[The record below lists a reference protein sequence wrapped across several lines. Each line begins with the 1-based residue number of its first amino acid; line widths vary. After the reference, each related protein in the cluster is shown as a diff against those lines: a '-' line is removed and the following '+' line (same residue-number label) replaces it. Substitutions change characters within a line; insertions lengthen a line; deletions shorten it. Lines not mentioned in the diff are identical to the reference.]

1 MSSRLIEYE
10 GYKAKMDFD
19 REDLIYVGQVLDI
32 DDYVGFHGKNEQ
44 ELIEAFHN
52 AIANYKERTK

>member
-19 REDLIYVGQVLDI
+19 REDLIYVG
-32 DDYVGFHGKNEQ
+32 FHGNNEQ

-52 AIANYKERTK
+52 AIANYKERNK